1 MKAELTD
8 EQVDLEIEKLNNS
21 PLVQLAR
28 KEQRL
33 KYAKRQ
39 RLYQLR
45 YLEKRGQQLK
55 DNGITLEKLEEL
67 SRQQSD
73 ENEESW
79 C

>member
-67 SRQQSD
+67 SQQRSD
-73 ENEESW
+73 ENEENW